1 MPLKTSS
8 YYSTAKAGML
18 ILRKEQI
25 EALDRNSERLFLD
38 RMVDHVSE
46 IFPEKCRE
54 LGSRGEIR
62 KLIRQ
67 GLEGARRYGINTEED
82 VALYVDIMFGIGP
95 DFPEGEDMAWA
106 RSILEKDGLSGPAKM
121 EFILQRL
128 EKRLAAEESEQGAVD

>member
-1 MPLKTSS
+1 
-8 YYSTAKAGML
+8 ML
-18 ILRKEQI
+18 VIRKKQI
-25 EALDRNSERLFLD
+25 EALDRNSEKLFLD

-46 IFPEKCRE
+46 IFPEKCEE
-54 LGSRGEIR
+54 LGSKGKIR
-62 KLIRQ
+62 ERIRQ
-67 GLEGARRYGINTEED
+67 GLIQARRYGINTEQD

-128 EKRLAAEESEQGAVD
+128 ERKLAAAESEQGAEG